1 MPKLIKDGPQG
12 WHLQTAEAVLDWR
25 EAEDWQQGQPLRLDG
40 EAEPDAAYVDA
51 SAIAIEFPAFNDGR
65 GLSLAVLLRT
75 RYGYT
80 GELRATGAVHED
92 IMHYMSRCGFDA
104 FELPDERNAQ
114 TALALME
121 PYSGLYQGSV
131 SQPEPAFRRVNRGL

>member
-1 MPKLIKDGPQG
+1 MPKLIKYGPEG
-12 WHLQTAEAVLDWR
+12 WHVQPAEAVLDWR
-25 EAEDWQQGQPLRLDG
+25 AADQWQAGQPLRLEG

-80 GELRATGAVHED
+80 GELRAVGAVHED
-92 IMHYMSRCGFDA
+92 ILHYMTRCGFDA
-104 FELPDERNAQ
+104 FELPDERDAH
-114 TALALME
+114 TALDVIE
-121 PYSGLYQGSV
+121 PYTGQYQGSV
-131 SQPEPAFRRVNRGL
+131 TQPEPAFRRVNRGL